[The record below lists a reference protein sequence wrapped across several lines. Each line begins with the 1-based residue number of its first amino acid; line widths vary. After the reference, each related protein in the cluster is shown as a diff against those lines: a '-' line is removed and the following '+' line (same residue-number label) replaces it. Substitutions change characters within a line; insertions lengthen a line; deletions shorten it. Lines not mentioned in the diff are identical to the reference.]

1 MDAKNIARIIN
12 ETAYVRMGGTQEE
25 LRCAKYLQDQCRK
38 LGFDAKLEPFTV
50 DMATIEEAT
59 LEVDG
64 ISIPCKGYFN
74 AGCAEIEAPLYYL
87 RDNSKYALSQCKG

>member
-12 ETAYVRMGGTQEE
+12 ETAYVRMGGTSEE
-25 LRCAKYLQDQCRK
+25 LRCAKYLQAECKK

-50 DMATIEEAT
+50 DMATIEEAS

-64 ISIPCKGYFN
+64 ISVRHR
-74 AGCAEIEAPLYYL
+74 L
-87 RDNSKYALSQCKG
+87 